1 MHAGEYRVRLD
12 AFEGPLDLLL
22 HLIGRA
28 EVEVTDIPIA
38 VLTEQYLDYL
48 SRGGVDSIDIE
59 KAGEFLVMAAT
70 LMEIKSRMLMPV
82 CEPDEDRAGAELGA
96 RGGEV
101 GGESDPRADLVRQ
114 LLAYKRFR
122 DAAGRLQHQLEQWES
137 RYPAAGAL
145 VDRERIDAALAESE
159 GVDLEDASV
168 VDLVEAFSRIMAT
181 VDMSRLGEH
190 HVAMDDTPI
199 EEHAEDILDLLR
211 DIGGAHAGAQI
222 EFAAVF
228 AGRSRAEMIGLFL
241 AMLELVRQR
250 RICVRQ
256 EDADG
261 RILLALAAEEAA
273 GAEPDASGA
282 GDADADKDGATKNR
296 GGEGSRRGESEP

>member
-1 MHAGEYRVRLD
+1 MHTSEYRVRLD

-28 EVEVTDIPIA
+28 EIEVTDIPIA

-48 SRGGVDSIDIE
+48 GEGGVDSIDIE

-82 CEPDEDRAGAELGA
+82 TETEEDRARAELAGA
-96 RGGEV
+96 GGRADET
-101 GGESDPRADLVRQ
+101 DPRADLVRQ

-122 DAAGRLQHQLEQWES
+122 DAAGKLQRQLQEWES
-137 RYPAAGAL
+137 RYPAAEAG
-145 VDRERIDAALAESE
+145 VDRERMGEAHAEAA
-159 GVDLEDASV
+159 GVEIEDVDV
-168 VDLVEAFSRIMAT
+168 VDLVEAFSRIIAA
-181 VDMSRLGEH
+181 VDLSRVGEH

-199 EEHAEDILDLLR
+199 EEHAEDILDFLR
-211 DIGGAHAGAQI
+211 DTKGEDGGGEI

-228 AGRSRAEMIGLFL
+228 ARRTKSEMIGLFL

-250 RICVRQ
+250 RVVVRQ
-256 EDADG
+256 EGGHG
-261 RILLALAAEEAA
+261 RIMLTLGEE
-273 GAEPDASGA
+273 GSAEPGSDVPHDVS
-282 GDADADKDGATKNR
+282 
-296 GGEGSRRGESEP
+296 EGNTESA